1 MAANLN
7 ANSIF
12 GFNANAQGS
21 ANAVRGWH
29 KVTLRAIA
37 IEIRGIYLC
46 LGNWCA
52 LGSKRTPA
60 AATAPATCRS
70 IDSTRR
76 HQRHQRWMS
85 GVVVDPG
92 TVGVC

>member
-1 MAANLN
+1 MAALHT

-12 GFNANAQGS
+12 GNSNGQGS
-21 ANAVRGWH
+21 ATAVRGWR
-29 KVTLRAIA
+29 KAVLRAIA
-37 IEIRGIYLC
+37 IEISGIYSG
-46 LGNWCA
+46 LGSWLA
-52 LGSKRTPA
+52 LGSKRMPA
-60 AATAPATCRS
+60 AAAAPATCRS

>member
-1 MAANLN
+1 MAANFN

-12 GFNANAQGS
+12 GNFNGQGS
-21 ANAVRGWH
+21 ANAVEGWQA
-29 KVTLRAIA
+29 TLRAIVS
-37 IEIRGIYLC
+37 EIRGIYLC
-46 LGNWCA
+46 LWCA
-52 LGSKRTPA
+52 PKSKRAPVA
-60 AATAPATCRS
+60 AVALATCRS